1 MSAVRPRVTVG
12 VRLDAGCSL
21 RVIAAAAVAPVT
33 AAAECMAAAAAAAAA
48 AEVTKFNVIQLRAPG
63 CKLVSAYTVYPVT
76 PATHPSHRFSVRMG
90 LETLADDA
98 TAAMKSASVEEY
110 RANRAPKARELQRD
124 RAPKARS
131 LK

>member
-33 AAAECMAAAAAAAAA
+33 AAAECMAAAAAA
-48 AEVTKFNVIQLRAPG
+48 EVTKFNVIQLRAPG

-76 PATHPSHRFSVRMG
+76 PATPVTVLVLG
-90 LETLADDA
+90 W
-98 TAAMKSASVEEY
+98 V
-110 RANRAPKARELQRD
+110 
-124 RAPKARS
+124 
-131 LK
+131 

>member
-33 AAAECMAAAAAAAAA
+33 AAAECMAAAAAASTTAA

-76 PATHPSHRFSVRMG
+76 PATPVTVLVLG
-90 LETLADDA
+90 W
-98 TAAMKSASVEEY
+98 V
-110 RANRAPKARELQRD
+110 
-124 RAPKARS
+124 
-131 LK
+131 

>member
-33 AAAECMAAAAAAAAA
+33 AAADCMAAAAAAAAA

-76 PATHPSHRFSVRMG
+76 PATPVTVLVLG
-90 LETLADDA
+90 W
-98 TAAMKSASVEEY
+98 V
-110 RANRAPKARELQRD
+110 
-124 RAPKARS
+124 
-131 LK
+131 